1 MVFSAPVSGCRG
13 VDVAGEADQAGGE
26 ADQAVHQRHQ
36 FGHLR
41 HLDDFRRI
49 EADGAADHHGAMIQ
63 GMPAAVTRG
72 PNTVASTAMV
82 MPIMP

>member
-1 MVFSAPVSGCRG
+1 MAP
-13 VDVAGEADQAGGE
+13 
-26 ADQAVHQRHQ
+26 
-36 FGHLR
+36 
-41 HLDDFRRI
+41 
-49 EADGAADHHGAMIQ
+49 MIQ